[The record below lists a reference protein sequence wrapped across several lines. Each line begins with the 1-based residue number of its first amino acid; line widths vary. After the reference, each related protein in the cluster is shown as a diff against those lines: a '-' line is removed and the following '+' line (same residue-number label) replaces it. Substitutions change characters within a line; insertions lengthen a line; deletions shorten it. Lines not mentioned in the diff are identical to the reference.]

1 MIGERG
7 RTTVSEVKQKNND
20 AGVKTILIVDDEEFI
35 VSLIAKSLS
44 VYLKD
49 SFEILTAENGEE
61 AVEILK
67 SHPVVFIVTDLNM
80 PIMDGYELSGYL
92 KKNYPD
98 TPVFLM
104 TSDLTSEVQ
113 ERLRPMGVRQFFEKP
128 FSFQKLALNIAE
140 ELEDALGVCTH
151 EETSSAIALGR

>member
-1 MIGERG
+1 
-7 RTTVSEVKQKNND
+7 
-20 AGVKTILIVDDEEFI
+20 
-35 VSLIAKSLS
+35 
-44 VYLKD
+44 
-49 SFEILTAENGEE
+49 
-61 AVEILK
+61 VEILK